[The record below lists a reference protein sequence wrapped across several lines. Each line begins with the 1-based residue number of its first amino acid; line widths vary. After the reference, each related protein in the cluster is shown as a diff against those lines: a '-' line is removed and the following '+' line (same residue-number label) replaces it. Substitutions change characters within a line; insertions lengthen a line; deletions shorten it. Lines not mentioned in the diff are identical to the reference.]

1 MSGKN
6 DTLPTSRFVHIA
18 DSGRRVVGVH
28 RGDGVTPVSVTINV
42 TIKWVSLILWI
53 FTFFLSCHTGD
64 SGIVIRSENKVFK
77 IYPFS
82 ATSFAKDELLWKLI
96 TLNFYLN
103 TSPSETAD
111 PKILE
116 NV

>member
-6 DTLPTSRFVHIA
+6 DRLPTSRFVHIA
-18 DSGRRVVGVH
+18 DSSGRVVGVH

-42 TIKWVSLILWI
+42 TIEWVSLILWI

-77 IYPFS
+77 IYP
-82 ATSFAKDELLWKLI
+82 LLLHEI
-96 TLNFYLN
+96 NFCGNLLHFYLK

-111 PKILE
+111 PKIFE
-116 NV
+116 KV